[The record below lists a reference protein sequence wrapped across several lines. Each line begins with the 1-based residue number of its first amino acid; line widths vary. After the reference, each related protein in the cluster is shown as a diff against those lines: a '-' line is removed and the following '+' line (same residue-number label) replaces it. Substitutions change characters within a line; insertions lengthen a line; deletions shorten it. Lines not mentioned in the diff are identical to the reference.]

1 VTTFFAQPSSNLCLT
16 FGFCIG
22 RACTLTVI
30 YNLNTRGEQSS
41 SEAHVVALNSPSCYK
56 APSSPLRACTR
67 RPYVRLTLIQIT
79 GVDVETAVTHDYG
92 TYSMGVSG
100 KEHQQDTV

>member
-1 VTTFFAQPSSNLCLT
+1 VTTFFAQPSSNICLT

-30 YNLNTRGEQSS
+30 YNLNTRGEQSG
-41 SEAHVVALNSPSCYK
+41 SEAHVVALNSPSCFK
-56 APSSPLRACTR
+56 PTNSPLRACTR
-67 RPYVRLTLIQIT
+67 RLHVRRMLIHIT

-92 TYSMGVSG
+92 TYSMGVSD